1 MARVRSIETDNP
13 SSVSADLGVLLLG
26 EVFDRV
32 ADALLVL
39 DPNDEVNAANRAAKK
54 IARRLVLSSAESV
67 WNRRLEVDGLPVF
80 ATDWTADAR
89 LPHNFGLA
97 PSSLPEAL
105 GVLRIDERDLSV
117 QLSGWMLLEAA
128 ARVSTY
134 AETQRS

>member
-1 MARVRSIETDNP
+1 MRYLADVAVRLP
-13 SSVSADLGVLLLG
+13 SD
-26 EVFDRV
+26 
-32 ADALLVL
+32 
-39 DPNDEVNAANRAAKK
+39 NAANRAAKK
-54 IARRLVLSSAESV
+54 VAARLVLSSAESV

-97 PSSLPEAL
+97 PSTLPEAL

-128 ARVSTY
+128 ARVVADSDT
-134 AETQRS
+134 RKP